1 MNELNQHKKSDYIKW
16 IIAFVALILLA
27 VSVVALG
34 TQAFGE
40 EVINKPTT
48 VNAPETKTDET
59 PVDPLVPIEP
69 TDAIQPVS
77 TFNIVN
83 SDNMKLMAKAPASYA
98 AKQTNTVELNA
109 TAYPIGSENGGFVW
123 SAKWANPNSAFASGK
138 NVYNY
143 IGLEGDTGSS
153 TQYVTALQPFGE
165 QIIITVSTVFNPN
178 AVATC
183 TVDYTEKWAD
193 TQYLE
198 TYTDVFI
205 QENSIYVDDGRTM
218 GYNDKTIDLSDTF
231 DLNSYDSN
239 HSWWDKLWDYGF
251 SWPATNGDYK
261 DVAPIYEVK
270 ASDFSGSD
278 ADISARLLVN
288 SADVTDLKNFY
299 NKETQAGN
307 RVVLFRFANTDYY
320 CAPAFTP
327 NTTTIQSTD
336 TYVAQETLF
345 LDFDIIE
352 LTFYFNDMAKK
363 TNIGLD
369 DYLEYETERA
379 TVAELKLQNSYFINA
394 LYKNAGSN

>member
-1 MNELNQHKKSDYIKW
+1 M
-16 IIAFVALILLA
+16 ALILLA

-34 TQAFGE
+34 TQVFGE

-48 VNAPETKTDET
+48 VNTPETKTDET

-69 TDAIQPVS
+69 TDEIKLVS

-83 SDNMKLMAKAPASYA
+83 SDNMKLMAKAPASYV

-143 IGLEGDTGSS
+143 IELEGDTGSG

-165 QIIITVSTVFNPN
+165 QIIITVSTVFNPS

-270 ASDFSGSD
+270 ASDFNGSD

-299 NKETQAGN
+299 NKETQARN
-307 RVVLFRFANTDYY
+307 RVVLFRF
-320 CAPAFTP
+320 
-327 NTTTIQSTD
+327 
-336 TYVAQETLF
+336 
-345 LDFDIIE
+345 
-352 LTFYFNDMAKK
+352 
-363 TNIGLD
+363 
-369 DYLEYETERA
+369 YL
-379 TVAELKLQNSYFINA
+379 LL
-394 LYKNAGSN
+394 

>member
-1 MNELNQHKKSDYIKW
+1 MNELNQHKKSDSIKW

-34 TQAFGE
+34 TQVFGE
-40 EVINKPTT
+40 GGINKPTT
-48 VNAPETKTDET
+48 VNAPETKTDEI
-59 PVDPLVPIEP
+59 PVDPLVPIEL
-69 TDAIQPVS
+69 TEAILPVS

-143 IGLEGDTGSS
+143 IELEGDTGSG

-165 QIIITVSTVFNPN
+165 QIIITVSTVFNPS

-205 QENSIYVDDGRTM
+205 QKNSIYDGGMNWSVNAIKTGTKQELIDMYQNNDAIEFSYLKTDIYTMDMTQDDYRYTVTVSEEFYDALASVG
-218 GYNDKTIDLSDTF
+218 IELEEWHSVTF
-231 DLNSYDSN
+231 DYSQDITPAMVLNSLCCGEIIPLSGGEVDYELINKFNEAIRLWEDSAIYIDVELISEFGVETFHFN
-239 HSWWDKLWDYGF
+239 LAFDEQTIGSIT
-251 SWPATNGDYK
+251 TN
-261 DVAPIYEVK
+261 V
-270 ASDFSGSD
+270 
-278 ADISARLLVN
+278 
-288 SADVTDLKNFY
+288 
-299 NKETQAGN
+299 
-307 RVVLFRFANTDYY
+307 
-320 CAPAFTP
+320 
-327 NTTTIQSTD
+327 
-336 TYVAQETLF
+336 
-345 LDFDIIE
+345 E
-352 LTFYFNDMAKK
+352 LNE
-363 TNIGLD
+363 TNII
-369 DYLEYETERA
+369 
-379 TVAELKLQNSYFINA
+379 F
-394 LYKNAGSN
+394 